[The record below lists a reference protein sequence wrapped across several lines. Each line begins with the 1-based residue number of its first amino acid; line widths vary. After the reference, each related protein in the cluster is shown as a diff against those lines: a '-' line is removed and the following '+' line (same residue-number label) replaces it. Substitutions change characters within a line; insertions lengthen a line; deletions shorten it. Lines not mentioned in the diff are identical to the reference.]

1 MTKIIDR
8 SKDIGEFV
16 PEKDDDVLV
25 CRCEEISKG
34 EIRKAVHMGLWTMTE
49 IKRFLRPTM
58 GLCQGQICQS
68 NVRRIVAKELKIPV
82 SELDEPTARPPVRP
96 IELDVFGNEVEKL

>member
-1 MTKIIDR
+1 MSKIIDR
-8 SKDIGEFV
+8 STDIGEFL
-16 PEKDDDVLV
+16 PEKDDDLLI

-58 GLCQGQICQS
+58 GLCQGQICGA
-68 NVRRIVAKELKIPV
+68 NVRRIVAKELKIPI
-82 SELDEPTARPPVRP
+82 SELEESTSRPPVRP
-96 IELDVFGNEVEKL
+96 IEMEVFANEVEKL